1 MRALDTLSRAE
12 LATVGREY
20 MLFGHLLNR
29 AALPHVHF
37 QVGAE
42 AREAVAIE
50 EWMGASPV
58 YTQRMQRCLG
68 FAGDDVGTI
77 FKGFQL
83 DVGFPHQYMD
93 VHYQLESPARGFFW
107 LASCGAL
114 LEVEQYGE
122 AAVRSMC
129 HAIEDPTFD
138 ASAVATN
145 PRARCRPI
153 HRPPRTPADRM
164 PHCHWE
170 VFVDPAAEPIQEIA
184 ITQQVRTSRLAAVEF
199 AAAPRDATGG
209 ADDYRGAFDPDFRLE
224 HLSRAALVRVCLEF
238 LVQNHL
244 LVRSLMLSVA
254 SRAGDETAQRI
265 ATAQWMGAGA
275 VAASRL
281 RKALRV
287 DGDGID
293 AIAAV
298 LRLHPAFVPGYANFG
313 VAPVDEARGRLWLE
327 DGDALHEGDD
337 YAWATLLGEATHPA
351 LDAMVQAV
359 NPRARCVPATP
370 AGRERLAWDVVVD
383 AAAEPVEPPVEVAM
397 VASTNTAA
405 FSFSRSDVRA

>member
-1 MRALDTLSRAE
+1 MTALEQLPTPTLA
-12 LATVGREY
+12 AVGREY

-29 AALPHVHF
+29 AALPHVHM
-37 QVGAE
+37 QLGGE

-58 YTQRMQRCLG
+58 YTRRMRRALD
-68 FAGDDVGTI
+68 FDGDDVGTI

-93 VHYQLESPARGFFW
+93 VHYELESPARGRFW
-107 LASCGAL
+107 LQHCGAL

-170 VFVDPAAEPIQEIA
+170 VFVDPDAQPIVEA
-184 ITQQVRTSRLAAVEF
+184 DITRRVATSRLARVQF
-199 AAAPRDATGG
+199 PAPAGDGRGG
-209 ADDYRGAFDPDFRLE
+209 RDDYRGAFEPGFRLE
-224 HLSRAALVRVCLEF
+224 HLSRAALVRVLREF
-238 LVQNHL
+238 LVQDHL

-254 SRAGDETAQRI
+254 DRGGDDVARAIGG
-265 ATAQWMGAGA
+265 AQWIGAGA
-275 VAASRL
+275 VAATRL
-281 RKALRV
+281 RGALGLA
-287 DGDGID
+287 GDGVD

-298 LRLHPAFVPGYANFG
+298 LGVHPAFLPVY
-313 VAPVDEARGRLWLE
+313 APVGAEVRGDRARLWLA
-327 DGDALHEGDD
+327 DGDAFHEGD
-337 YAWATLLGEATHPA
+337 AHGWHALLGDGSHAA
-351 LDAMVQAV
+351 LDAMVRGV

-370 AGRERLAWDVVVD
+370 VGPEHLAWDVVVD
-383 AAAEPVEPPVEVAM
+383 ATALPAEPPPEVGI
-397 VASTNTAA
+397 VARANTA
-405 FSFSRSDVRA
+405 SFVFR